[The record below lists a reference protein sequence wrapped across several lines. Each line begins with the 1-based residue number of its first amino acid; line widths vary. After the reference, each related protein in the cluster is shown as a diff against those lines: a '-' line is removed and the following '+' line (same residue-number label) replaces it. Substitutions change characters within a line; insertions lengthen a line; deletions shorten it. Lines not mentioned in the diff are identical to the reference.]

1 MGFHEHAL
9 THPAF
14 LVDGQ
19 LTVQGND
26 VVVAGGQTTNYPAT
40 GGKQLAPGTVV
51 VKESGDGLYYLA
63 DGADGASAGD
73 LNAAAVVDSLEAPD
87 ADWKSK
93 TITWTITYPDGLVAT
108 GTVAGGG
115 SDETVGA
122 FVTAL
127 NADASFRNHLIASDA
142 TVLRITSLVKGNVRL
157 HVTSNLA
164 TAYGASGVTDDGSEA
179 DYRVVAQHGSLV
191 DLAGAS
197 RDSDPVATLLR
208 GKFRE
213 SELRNL
219 SNEARAV
226 LLGRGSLFE

>member
-1 MGFHEHAL
+1 MGFYEHKL

-19 LTVQGND
+19 LTIQGND

-157 HVTSNLA
+157 HVTSNLS
-164 TAYGASGVTDDGSEA
+164 TAYGASGVEDDGAEA

-191 DLAGAS
+191 DLSGAS
-197 RDSDPVATLLR
+197 RNSDPVATLTR

>member
-1 MGFHEHAL
+1 MGFREHKL

-19 LTVQGND
+19 ITAQGND

-63 DGADGASAGD
+63 DGADGVNAGD
-73 LNAAAVVDSLEAPD
+73 LNTAAVVNSAEAAD
-87 ADWKSK
+87 GDWKSK
-93 TITWTITYPDGLVAT
+93 TITWTVTYPDGLVAA
-108 GTVAGGG
+108 GTIAAGG
-115 SDETVGA
+115 DDDDTA
-122 FVTAL
+122 KFVTLL
-127 NADASFRNHLIASDA
+127 NADVNFRNHLIASDE
-142 TVLRITSLVKGNVRL
+142 TVLRVTSLVKGNVRV
-157 HVTSNLA
+157 HVTSNLS
-164 TAYGASGVTDDGSEA
+164 TAYGANGVQATGVEA

-191 DLAGAS
+191 DLSGAS

-208 GKFRE
+208 GKFRTD
-213 SELRNL
+213 ELRNL